1 MTLEDDRPARAA
13 PSAAEPAA
21 APTAPPAPP
30 GPRDLLSQVL
40 LGLRLEGIA
49 YTRSHL
55 RAPWGVAL
63 AAHAQTEAVFH
74 FVARGSC
81 WLRVEDGEWLRLSA
95 GDAVLLPRGSAHVL
109 ASAQDVPGAQFDS
122 LARKAVASNIF
133 LVEALAGSA
142 GEAPEGGQTSA
153 GQAGDAIFSG
163 TLRFDLD
170 PLHPLLAMMPTLMH
184 AGALA
189 ERDPLVPTLLD
200 AMEREL
206 AQDRVGSCG
215 ILARMADVLA
225 ASIIRAWMECACG
238 ASQGWLAAVQC
249 HRVGQVMAAIHAE
262 PEADWTVPRLA
273 GLMNAS
279 RSRFADTFTR
289 TVGESPARYVTRVR
303 MALARRWIE
312 REGLRVSEAATR
324 LGYDSDA
331 AFSRAFKRVVGSAPG
346 ALRPRRGG
354 GAR

>member
-1 MTLEDDRPARAA
+1 MQAFLGSIRQNACSFVLPDPFASGVVMTLEDDRPARAA
-13 PSAAEPAA
+13 PSAADPVA
-21 APTAPPAPP
+21 APTPPPAPP

-142 GEAPEGGQTSA
+142 GAAPEGGQASA

-189 ERDPLVPTLLD
+189 ERDPLVPTLLE

-225 ASIIRAWMECACG
+225 ASIIRAWIECACG
-238 ASQGWLAAVQC
+238 ASQGWLAGGGA
-249 HRVGQVMAAIHAE
+249 M
-262 PEADWTVPRLA
+262 
-273 GLMNAS
+273 
-279 RSRFADTFTR
+279 
-289 TVGESPARYVTRVR
+289 PARGPGQGRHPRRTRGR
-303 MALARRWIE
+303 LDGAAPGGADERIAFALCRHLHPHRG
-312 REGLRVSEAATR
+312 R
-324 LGYDSDA
+324 
-331 AFSRAFKRVVGSAPG
+331 KPG
-346 ALRPRRGG
+346 ALRHPRAHGPGAPLDRARRPARERGRNAPG
-354 GAR
+354 L